1 MARRRYLAPVL
12 LACTLTAAL
21 SAAFWL
27 GLVPPRFSPLAPL
40 DLAHNDA
47 WFLDFR
53 LAALRADSA
62 LCQTVLKEPF
72 IAASP
77 VSDQAYKSGCGWHNG
92 VRTTAAGGAR
102 LSAGQIS
109 CPMAAALAMW
119 VAHDVQPEA
128 ERILGSR
135 VVAIHH
141 MGTYACRNIVGSH
154 LMKPFRSQ
162 HATANAIDI
171 SGFALANGSTVT
183 VLNGWGSDDAKGRFL
198 RSVKKASC
206 RYFRVSIGPDFN
218 AAHANHFHF
227 DRGAF
232 KSCR

>member
-40 DLAHNDA
+40 DLAHKDA
-47 WFLDFR
+47 WFLDLR
-53 LAALRADSA
+53 LAALRGDGA
-62 LCQTVLKEPF
+62 LCQAVLKERF
-72 IAASP
+72 ITASA

-119 VAHDVQPEA
+119 IAHDVQPEA
-128 ERILGSR
+128 ERILGSK
-135 VVAIHH
+135 VVAIRH
-141 MGTYACRNIVGSH
+141 MGTYACRNIAGSQA
-154 LMKPFRSQ
+154 MKPFRSQ

-171 SGFALANGSTVT
+171 AGFGLANGSTVT
-183 VLNGWGSDDAKGRFL
+183 VLNGWRSDDAKGRFL

-232 KSCR
+232 TSCR